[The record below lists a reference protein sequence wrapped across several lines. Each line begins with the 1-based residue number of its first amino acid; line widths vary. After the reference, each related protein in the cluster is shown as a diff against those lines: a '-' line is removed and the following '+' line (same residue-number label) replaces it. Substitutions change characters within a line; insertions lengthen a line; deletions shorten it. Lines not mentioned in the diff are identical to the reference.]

1 MKFILFITSLLFIA
15 ASSFAQ
21 TEATIEYK
29 IEMSTD
35 NPEVEA
41 QLAMMEGSTMKMYM
55 KDGNVRNEMSMG
67 GFMKTT
73 NITNAETNETLM
85 LMDGM
90 MGKYAAKMKMDDL
103 AEEDAEGSEEDLDIE
118 LVDETKEVA
127 GYNCK
132 KAIIYDADGN
142 ENIFWYTEEIE
153 APKNG
158 GKYLKEGIPG
168 MALEFSVV
176 QPQITMTFTATE
188 FSKKVKNAKEKFDMT
203 IPEGYTEKSIEDLQN
218 MMGGA
223 Q

>member
-1 MKFILFITSLLFIA
+1 MKFILFITSLLFLA
-15 ASSFAQ
+15 TTAVAQ

-55 KDGNVRNEMSMG
+55 KDGNVRNETSMG
-67 GFMKTT
+67 AIIKTT
-73 NITNAETNETLM
+73 NITNVDSKESLM
-85 LMDGM
+85 LLDGM

-103 AEEDAEGSEEDLDIE
+103 GEDAAEATEELDIE
-118 LVDETKEVA
+118 LVDETKEIA
-127 GYNCK
+127 GYTCK
-132 KAIIYDADGN
+132 KAIIYDAAGN

-158 GKYLKEGIPG
+158 GKYMKEGIPG
-168 MALEFSVV
+168 LALEFSVIN
-176 QPQITMTFTATE
+176 PQFAMTFTATE
-188 FSKKVKNAKEKFDMT
+188 FSKKVKNPKEKFDMS
-203 IPEGYTEKSIEDLQN
+203 IPEGFTEKSMDDLQQ

>member
-15 ASSFAQ
+15 STTVAQ

-41 QLAMMEGSTMKMYM
+41 QLGMMQGSTMKMYM
-55 KDGNVRNEMSMG
+55 KDGNVRNETSMG

-73 NITNAETNETLM
+73 NITNAESKETLM
-85 LMDGM
+85 LIDGM

-103 AEEDAEGSEEDLDIE
+103 EEDAEETDEELDIE
-118 LVDETKEVA
+118 LVDETKKVA
-127 GYNCK
+127 GYTCK
-132 KAIIYDADGN
+132 KAILYDAAGN

-158 GKYLKEGIPG
+158 GKYMKEGIPG
-168 MALEFSVV
+168 MALEFTVV
-176 QPQITMTFTATE
+176 QPQITMTFSATE
-188 FSKKVKNAKEKFDMT
+188 FSKKVKNPKEKFDMS
-203 IPEGYTEKSIEDLQN
+203 IPEGFTEKSIEDLQQ